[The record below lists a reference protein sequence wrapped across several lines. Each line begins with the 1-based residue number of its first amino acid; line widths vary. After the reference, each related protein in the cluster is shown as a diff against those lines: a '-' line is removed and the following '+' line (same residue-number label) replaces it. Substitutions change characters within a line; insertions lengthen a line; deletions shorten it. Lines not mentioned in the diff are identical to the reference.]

1 MGVVKSYRITII
13 MAAKKKVGRPP
24 FPKGKARGL
33 IIALRLQPEERAAF
47 DKAAKRR
54 GLSLSDWIRKM
65 LKAAIGHDI
74 V

>member
-1 MGVVKSYRITII
+1 

-33 IIALRLQPEERAAF
+33 LIALRLQPEEKAAF
-47 DKAAKRR
+47 ERTAKKR
-54 GLSLSDWIRKM
+54 GLSLSDWIREI
-65 LKAAIGHDI
+65 LKSAISHGK